1 MRVRVGVRFRTE
13 VGVTVRFRARAMA
26 MVRAR
31 VGVRVGVRVRVG
43 ARVRVRVRVRVRGSR
58 RAGPRQVVRCGEL
71 AVRVDVDLGCST
83 LVVGGACAQVCHV
96 REVDLLVVGSPRV
109 EGARHL
115 WCHGTR

>member
-1 MRVRVGVRFRTE
+1 MRVGVQVRTE
-13 VGVTVRFRARAMA
+13 VGVTLRFRARA

-31 VGVRVGVRVRVG
+31 VGVRVGVRLRVRLRVG
-43 ARVRVRVRVRVRGSR
+43 ARARVRVRGRGSR

>member
-1 MRVRVGVRFRTE
+1 
-13 VGVTVRFRARAMA
+13 

-31 VGVRVGVRVRVG
+31 VGVRVGVRLRVRLRVG
-43 ARVRVRVRVRVRGSR
+43 ARVRVRGRGSR
-58 RAGPRQVVRCGEL
+58 REGPRQVVRCGEL

-115 WCHGTR
+115 RCHGARYVRRGTAPGL